1 MIRKL
6 LFPVCMLICCTFF
19 VTEAQAQRTV
29 TMRLNMASVPDT
41 TNGMGLIEVRG
52 AGGTDGGTAPDTLA
66 DGSIIDWSA
75 ESTLELVNEKGPDGQ
90 DSDYWNITFQISDTT
105 NLQHKFY
112 SQQLEDA
119 GLNGWEADP
128 NPRIMPGEGDVDLGL
143 HFFQGQANWHGASG
157 RRGTEEDNH
166 GYNWMPWEAKTD
178 SVAVWY
184 RVAMFGQIASDKN
197 YDPAMS
203 APDQIIGVRGAPI
216 ADANDETV
224 AGPLD
229 WGSSNVVLNR
239 ESTDD
244 SAPGYNIYSGV
255 AYYPASLAGTAQPY
269 KFVIAHGDMVGWEEG
284 ASLPDNRMFT
294 VPNADTTLHWVYY
307 GNTAPNPNLP
317 VEGQVVFGVDL
328 SAFETI
334 GLFDQARGDTL
345 WVFGDFNGWQN
356 CRTENPDN
364 CYMFKEP
371 GSAIFQAPVALE
383 RPVGV
388 KQGYKYFLDFNDA
401 TFMEAFGNEPPSGWE
416 EGHRTGVN
424 REFEFMGDL
433 QPLDLAYFNDVTPN
447 NVMLPGESVEVMF
460 SLTMQEALDNEAQP
474 FMPSTDSVSIHLGD
488 PIWAYSQGVQAAD
501 RENLHTLPAWDV
513 LLLTD
518 DDGDGTYTGSYT
530 VSGPSYNI
538 LTYRYMYG
546 TKSTSIQETGTDT
559 REPGRNRVHFIPR
572 NSDGSYPA
580 TYELPMHSFKL
591 APGPLPHEENPHIS
605 TSIEQ
610 STELPEEIWLGAN
623 YPNPFNPTTVIEFG
637 LTRQANAQLHVYDLL
652 GRRVATL
659 VDGVLQA
666 ANYSVTFDASQLAS
680 GVYIYRL
687 QTPDYA
693 ITKRM
698 MLVK

>member
-1 MIRKL
+1 MTRKF

-75 ESTLELVNEKGPDGQ
+75 ASTLELVNEKGPDGQ
-90 DSDYWNITFQISDTT
+90 DSDYWNVTFQISDTT
-105 NLQHKFY
+105 ELQHKFY

-157 RRGTEEDNH
+157 RRGTDEDNH

-178 SVAVWY
+178 SIAVWY

-216 ADANDETV
+216 ADENDETV
-224 AGPLD
+224 VGPLD
-229 WGSSNVVLNR
+229 WGSSNVVLDR

-294 VPNADTTLHWVYY
+294 VPSADTTLHWVYF
-307 GNTAPNPNLP
+307 GNTAPSPNLP

-328 SAFETI
+328 SAFEAI

-345 WVFGDFNGWQN
+345 WVFGDFNGWRDCATN
-356 CRTENPDN
+356 TPDD

-371 GSAIFQAPVALE
+371 GGTIFQTPVALE
-383 RPVGV
+383 RPVGI

-401 TFMEAFGNEPPSGWE
+401 TFMEAFGTEPPSGWE

-424 REFEFMGDL
+424 REFEFMGGQQRL
-433 QPLDLAYFNDVTPN
+433 GLAYFNDVTPN
-447 NVMLPGESVEVMF
+447 NVMLPGTSVEVMF

-474 FMPSTDSVSIHLGD
+474 FMPGTDSVSIHLGD
-488 PIWAYSQGVQAAD
+488 PIWAYSQGVEAAD

-513 LLLTD
+513 LRLTD
-518 DDGDGTYTGSYT
+518 EDGDGTYTGSYT
-530 VSGPSYNI
+530 VRGPSYNI
-538 LTYRYMYG
+538 MTYRYMYG
-546 TKSTSIQETGTDT
+546 TKSTSIQEVGTDT

-591 APGPLPHEENPHIS
+591 APGPLPHEDNPHIS

-610 STELPEEIWLGAN
+610 STELPEEIWLGSN

-637 LTRQANAQLHVYDLL
+637 LTRQANTQLHVYNLL
-652 GRRVATL
+652 GQRVATL
-659 VDGVLQA
+659 VDGTLQA

-687 QTPDYA
+687 QTPDYSV
-693 ITKRM
+693 TKRM

>member
-1 MIRKL
+1 MIKKI
-6 LFPVCMLICCTFF
+6 LFPVCMLICGTFF

-41 TNGMGLIEVRG
+41 VNGMGLIEVRG
-52 AGGTDGGTAPDTLA
+52 AGGTDGVTAPDTLA
-66 DGSIIDWSA
+66 DDSIIDWSDA
-75 ESTLELVNEKGPDGQ
+75 STLELVNEKGPDGQ
-90 DSDYWNITFQISDTT
+90 DSDYWSLSFQISDTT
-105 NLQHKFY
+105 KLQHKFY
-112 SQQLEDA
+112 SQQVQDA

-128 NPRIMPGEGDVDLGL
+128 NPQIEAGEGDVDLGL
-143 HFFQGQANWHGASG
+143 HFFQGQHMWHGMSG
-157 RRGTEEDNH
+157 RRGTEEENL
-166 GYNWMPWEAKTD
+166 GYNWTPWEAKTD
-178 SVAVWY
+178 SIAVWY
-184 RVAMFGQIASDKN
+184 RVAMFGLQSSDKN
-197 YDPAMS
+197 YDPELS
-203 APDQIIGVRGAPI
+203 APDQIIGVRGADI
-216 ADANDETV
+216 KNSDETLV
-224 AGPLD
+224 GPLN
-229 WGSSNVVLNR
+229 WGAEQVVLER
-239 ESTDD
+239 ESTDE
-244 SAPGYNIYSGV
+244 SNAGYNIYSGV
-255 AYYPASLAGTAQPY
+255 GYYPAALAGMAQEY
-269 KFVIAHGDMVGWEEG
+269 KFVVRHGETIGWED
-284 ASLPDNRMFT
+284 SPNRTFT
-294 VPNADTTLHWVYY
+294 VPSADSTLHWVYF

-371 GSAIFQAPVALE
+371 GGTIFQAPVALE
-383 RPVGV
+383 RPAGI

-401 TFMEAFGNEPPSGWE
+401 TFMEAFGTAPPSGWE

-424 REFEFMGDL
+424 REFEFMGG
-433 QPLDLAYFNDVTPN
+433 QQRLDLAYFNDVTPN
-447 NVMLPGESVEVMF
+447 NVMPSGASVEVMF

-474 FMPSTDSVSIHLGD
+474 FMPGTDSVSIHLGD
-488 PIWAYSQGVQAAD
+488 PIWAYSQGIEATD
-501 RENLHTLPAWDV
+501 RENLHSLPLWDTV
-513 LLLTD
+513 VLTD

-530 VSGPSYNI
+530 VNGPSYNI
-538 LTYRYMYG
+538 MTYRYMYG
-546 TKSTSIQETGTDT
+546 TKSTSIQEVGTDT
-559 REPGRNRVHFIPR
+559 REPGRNRVHFIPM
-572 NSDGSYPA
+572 NDDGSWPA
-580 TYELPMHSFKL
+580 TYQLPMHSFKL
-591 APGPLPHEENPHIS
+591 TPGPLPHEPNPHIS

-610 STELPEEIWLGAN
+610 STELPEQIWLGSN

-687 QTPDYA
+687 QTPDYSV
-693 ITKRM
+693 TKQM